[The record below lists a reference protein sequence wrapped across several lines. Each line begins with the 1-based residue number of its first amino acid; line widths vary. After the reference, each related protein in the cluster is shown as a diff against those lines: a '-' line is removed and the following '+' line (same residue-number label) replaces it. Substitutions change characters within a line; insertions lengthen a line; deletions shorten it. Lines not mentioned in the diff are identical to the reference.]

1 LNSTPGNKGN
11 SVVANSSLG
20 ANKTLQTS
28 NNIVNRNN
36 QYQQRGTNQSV
47 KLPKVPTNS
56 NHLTT
61 NSNNQIL
68 PDLSIKRSTG

>member
-1 LNSTPGNKGN
+1 LNTTPGNKGN
-11 SVVANSSLG
+11 SVGTSSLG

-28 NNIVNRNN
+28 NNIINRNN
-36 QYQQRGTNQSV
+36 QYQPRGTNQSV

-56 NHLTT
+56 NHLT

-68 PDLSIKRSTG
+68 PDLSIKRQTG